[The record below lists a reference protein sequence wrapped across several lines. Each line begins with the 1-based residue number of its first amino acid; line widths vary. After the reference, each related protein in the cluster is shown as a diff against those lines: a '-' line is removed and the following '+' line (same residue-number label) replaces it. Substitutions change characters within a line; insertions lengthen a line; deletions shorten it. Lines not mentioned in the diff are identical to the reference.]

1 MMQMIKERGVEIE
14 MDRVCNDS
22 GKLQSELELEVK
34 TSETAQNYIEMAQ
47 DEV

>member
-1 MMQMIKERGVEIE
+1 MMQLLKERGVEIE

-22 GKLQSELELEVK
+22 GTLMRELELEVK
-34 TSETAQNYIEMAQ
+34 ASETAQNYIEMVA